1 MALISDIQED
11 LEDDVDEK
19 YAKKM
24 KVVDQ
29 FQRCRIAELQRAQ
42 SRSNFAHKNVTFIKS
57 LSLFCDGQHDLSDG
71 DDGDDDVDDNDDNG
85 DDDGDDH
92 EVKPRSKGCW
102 CCNFFQ
108 NLCATSF
115 FEVNHRHCE
124 GQPVISILVRMVIVM
139 MMVMMVMMATM
150 IMSLSS
156 DQSGNDE
163 ISI

>member
-1 MALISDIQED
+1 MQN
-11 LEDDVDEK
+11 
-19 YAKKM
+19 
-24 KVVDQ
+24 
-29 FQRCRIAELQRAQ
+29 CRIAELQRAQ

-71 DDGDDDVDDNDDNG
+71 EDGGDDDG
-85 DDDGDDH
+85 DDGDDH

-139 MMVMMVMMATM
+139 MMVMMMVMMVMMATM
-150 IMSLSS
+150 IMSHSS

-163 ISI
+163 I

>member
-1 MALISDIQED
+1 MKSSSRVALISDIQED

-57 LSLFCDGQHDLSDG
+57 LSLFGDGQHDLSDG
-71 DDGDDDVDDNDDNG
+71 DDVDDDVGDDG

-102 CCNFFQ
+102 CCTFFQ

-124 GQPVISILVRMVIVM
+124 GQPVISILVRM
-139 MMVMMVMMATM
+139 
-150 IMSLSS
+150 
-156 DQSGNDE
+156 G
-163 ISI
+163 

>member
-1 MALISDIQED
+1 
-11 LEDDVDEK
+11 
-19 YAKKM
+19 M

-92 EVKPRSKGCW
+92 EVKSRSRVGGVAVFSKT
-102 CCNFFQ
+102 F
-108 NLCATSF
+108 A
-115 FEVNHRHCE
+115 R
-124 GQPVISILVRMVIVM
+124 R
-139 MMVMMVMMATM
+139 
-150 IMSLSS
+150 LSS
-156 DQSGNDE
+156 KRTIGIVRVNR
-163 ISI
+163 